1 MDYAYPAFWRFAAD
15 LIRPSKGKECAMPK
29 GKLVILG
36 VYLDNRIKEA
46 TDVQNLLTQYGC
58 NIKTRI
64 GLHEVAGDF
73 CAGYGIIL
81 LEMVGEQKIV
91 DELSAK
97 LDAIKG
103 VEVKQMTFSH
113 A

>member
-1 MDYAYPAFWRFAAD
+1 
-15 LIRPSKGKECAMPK
+15 MPK
-29 GKLVILG
+29 GKHFILG
-36 VYLDNRIKEA
+36 VHLDNRIKEA

-73 CAGYGIIL
+73 CAGYGLIL
-81 LEMVGEQKIV
+81 LEMVGDQKIV

-103 VEVKQMTFSH
+103 VEVKQMTFAH